1 MKKIII
7 FVIIVVLSFS
17 TACSSQP
24 SKTKELSATQLDT
37 IRRVIENKDVW
48 KNNSGF
54 GLTNCVYFWERGDHI
69 YFSFGYLKGSSFGGN
84 NFKMRCY
91 QVDTETWKQIAVDL
105 EQIAQW
111 AELGARID
119 LDSMSDSELE
129 TSMEDVYLS
138 FINTNPK
145 K

>member
-1 MKKIII
+1 
-7 FVIIVVLSFS
+7 
-17 TACSSQP
+17 
-24 SKTKELSATQLDT
+24 
-37 IRRVIENKDVW
+37 
-48 KNNSGF
+48 
-54 GLTNCVYFWERGDHI
+54 
-69 YFSFGYLKGSSFGGN
+69 
-84 NFKMRCY
+84 MRCY

-145 K
+145 NSTYLEMSVRMNDMATRPFQNQ